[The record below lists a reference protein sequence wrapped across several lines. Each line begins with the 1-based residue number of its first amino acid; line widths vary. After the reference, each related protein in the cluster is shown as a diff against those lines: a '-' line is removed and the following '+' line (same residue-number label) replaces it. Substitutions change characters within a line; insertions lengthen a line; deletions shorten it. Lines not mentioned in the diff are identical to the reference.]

1 MSHEQGFPPSQDPRG
16 KDTTLGKAD
25 LLEPLHAGLQT
36 LGSAYDHVSCHNCK
50 SEASTVC
57 EQPCLCVYFPLSAL
71 AFLGCKLETI
81 MEPVV
86 HEIQPNA

>member
-1 MSHEQGFPPSQDPRG
+1 MGYGRWGNHAEGQGELVCPMSWGPLRQDPRG

-36 LGSAYDHVSCHNCK
+36 LGSAYDHVSCK

-57 EQPCLCVYFPLSAL
+57 EWPCLHVALPSLSFSFPWL
-71 AFLGCKLETI
+71 
-81 MEPVV
+81 
-86 HEIQPNA
+86 